1 MQMANDKIPR
11 SILVPA
17 PTAWPFVAAL
27 GVTLMLTGLVTHAVV
42 SIVGVAVLFRAA
54 VGWWFDVLPE
64 QKEEAV
70 LVSLA
75 DRSGAQVS
83 TSSLAVDHLAA
94 GVGGHRVRI
103 PVEVHPYRTG
113 LYGGLAGAVA
123 MAVVAM
129 LFGLIAQRSIWYPI
143 NLLGAGILPALAE
156 APVEQLREFSSAGL
170 IAASLI
176 HGTTSLLVGLLY
188 AISLPMFPRDASWR
202 SGLVTPVLWS
212 GLVAS
217 TLSVINP
224 TLNERIDWVW
234 FVGSQIAFGLAAWW
248 VIARTAKI
256 ATMQSWPL
264 AERAGIEAPTN
275 DADDTGSNETQGV

>member
-1 MQMANDKIPR
+1 MNGKTY

-17 PTAWPFVAAL
+17 PTTWPVITAL
-27 GVTLMLTGLVTHAVV
+27 GITLMFTGLVTHAAV
-42 SIVGVAVLFRAA
+42 SIVGVAVFLRAA
-54 VGWWFDVLPE
+54 AGWWRDVLPE

-75 DRSGAQVS
+75 DQRAAQIPK
-83 TSSLAVDHLAA
+83 SSLAVDHLTT

-103 PVEVHPYRTG
+103 PVEVHPYWTG
-113 LYGGLAGAVA
+113 LYGGLAGAAA

-143 NLLGAGILPALAE
+143 NLLAAGILPSLAE
-156 APVEQLREFSSAGL
+156 APIEQLREFSRAGL
-170 IAASLI
+170 IAGSI
-176 HGTTSLLVGLLY
+176 VHGTISLLVGLLY
-188 AISLPMFPRDASWR
+188 AISLPMFPRGASWR

-217 TLSVINP
+217 TLSLINP
-224 TLNERIDWVW
+224 TLNERIDWIW

-256 ATMQSWPL
+256 ETMQGWPL
-264 AERAGIEAPTN
+264 IERAGIEAPRN
-275 DADDTGSNETQGV
+275 EADENGSEEKPGL